1 MIPSIAFQRK
11 NTKNNVLFYLK
22 WILYYDAQEA
32 AMYLKE
38 NILENYMF

>member
-1 MIPSIAFQRK
+1 MEKIKQIESSKLQ
-11 NTKNNVLFYLK
+11 
-22 WILYYDAQEA
+22 ILYYDAQEA